1 MLAYA
6 YIHFRLLFGVYWIF
20 TKLQNEHN
28 IMDIKSFNYCKYQ
41 LTININK
48 FNL

>member
-1 MLAYA
+1 MFAYA

-28 IMDIKSFNYCKYQ
+28 IDIKLLNYYKYQ